1 MRARRRVHHCSC
13 GEPIQNRPRGACKRY
28 CNRCRTQAKREWDQ
42 RRRDAVKL
50 ERDRALAAAG
60 HCKRCEGI
68 PWRRDWPR
76 CPACDKP
83 HMVERVKVE
92 VPSGGQWWWSR

>member
-1 MRARRRVHHCSC
+1 MKARRRVHHCSC
-13 GEPIQNRPRGACKRY
+13 GEPIQNRPRGARKRY

-60 HCKRCEGI
+60 HCKRCEGM
-68 PWRRDWPR
+68 PWRRDWPV
-76 CPACDKP
+76 CDVCGLAP
-83 HMVERVKVE
+83 SPDVFGVGI
-92 VPSGGQWWWSR
+92 PSGGQWVWL